1 MTETPEK
8 MNERQAAEDYR
19 RQLQEAEAR
28 RQGDGTPRRDATLQ
42 WTRENRSK
50 LLEIARRS
58 GAADKDI
65 ETVADEYVKTLLES
79 PPGSDLD
86 DPGATRI
93 LRRIIE
99 RIEAACSKVEIPK
112 GGGVVYGTSV
122 GTGVVARQL
131 RVFQTEV
138 SIIEAT
144 LPFIIFCDLVSKAL
158 VHALPEPEI
167 NESGAH
173 LTFDSEQIT
182 ERLRAEKWILAEW
195 VRILVTYAAFGTPPN
210 GLGVAPQGPRL
221 NMRGQLL
228 DAMEVF
234 AIAHEYGHHALDH
247 GVTTSAN
254 EEISFFEHEHAADSF
269 ARVISLVIGKD
280 ENAFFLLSGAG
291 GALILGA
298 IELITRTRTVLTI
311 GQDGLP
317 HSTTHPPVAERIR
330 FMDDADLAHLPKED
344 AEEFV
349 GVRRSMLDILDAIW
363 AEAKPVM
370 ETFFLEGLRPVD
382 DTKGPSDWLPFTSAR

>member
-1 MTETPEK
+1 MNEMPEQI
-8 MNERQAAEDYR
+8 NERQAAEDYR
-19 RQLQEAEAR
+19 RQRQEAEAR
-28 RQGDGTPRRDATLQ
+28 RQGDGTARRDATLQ
-42 WTRENRSK
+42 WIRNNRSK
-50 LLEIARRS
+50 VLEIARRS
-58 GAADKDI
+58 GAADQDLDA
-65 ETVADEYVKTLLES
+65 VADEYVNRLLEL
-79 PPGSDLD
+79 PPGSDFD

-93 LRRIIE
+93 LRDIIE
-99 RIEAACSKVEIPK
+99 RIEAACSRVEMPM
-112 GGGVVYGTSV
+112 GGGVVFGNYA
-122 GTGVVARQL
+122 GTGLVARQL

-144 LPFIIFCDLVSKAL
+144 LPFIIFCDLVSKAI

-167 NESGAH
+167 NESGVQFS
-173 LTFDSEQIT
+173 FDSEQIR
-182 ERLRAEKWILAEW
+182 ERLRSEKWILAEW
-195 VRILVTYAAFGTPPN
+195 VRILVRYAAFGTPPN
-210 GLGVAPQGPRL
+210 DLGVAPKGPRL
-221 NMRGQLL
+221 NMRGHLL

-247 GVTTSAN
+247 GLTTSAN
-254 EEISFFEHEHAADSF
+254 EETAFFEQEHAADSF
-269 ARVISLVIGKD
+269 ARGISLVIGKD

-298 IELITRTRTVLTI
+298 IELISRTRAILAT

-330 FMDDADLAHLPKED
+330 FMDDADLEHLPKED

-349 GVRRSMLDILDAIW
+349 GVRRSMVDVLNAIW

-370 ETFFLEGLRPVD
+370 ETFHSEGLRPVD
-382 DTKGPSDWLPFTSAR
+382 DATGPSDWLPFTSAR